1 MLWQM
6 WCFTLQSMGRTN
18 NKFPA
23 HATWNVQTQLKST
36 PSFSVPVI
44 CLPLVFFPP
53 SIFSPSF
60 FPTLQAFAQ
69 PPTLISPFLSSLPL
83 SLLPFLDHFLPTPSL
98 PRPLPPH
105 SLPLPHSTSLPPSF
119 PPSILPSLSLPP
131 LNSLP
136 PQSFPLPPSLPNPSP
151 SPPSPSH
158 TNLDA

>member
-83 SLLPFLDHFLPTPSL
+83 SLLPFLDHFLPTPSF
-98 PRPLPPH
+98 P
-105 SLPLPHSTSLPPSF
+105 SSLPPSTT
-119 PPSILPSLSLPP
+119 SS
-131 LNSLP
+131 
-136 PQSFPLPPSLPNPSP
+136 PLPPSPSLHLSPSLLPSLYPSFSL
-151 SPPSPSH
+151 SPPS
-158 TNLDA
+158 